1 MKYENETEQ
10 EVVSA
15 RISCQY
21 EIMSVEDLTKDMPIN
36 DQENFWVIEKPY
48 PTKAEVFIII
58 LFQTQKSFLSLIFQI
73 LAMDE
78 GEPKEYKA
86 SLWVREGERIR
97 FGIKFITGSHVKP
110 TFYLDGD
117 TACNCAFPF
126 RHNDVMFYGC
136 DFSIDTADR
145 KCPTEVDSNFNPV
158 DPVGGW
164 KSCKQGFGDN
174 RLCPQQRRFIFLYN

>member
-1 MKYENETEQ
+1 
-10 EVVSA
+10 
-15 RISCQY
+15 
-21 EIMSVEDLTKDMPIN
+21 MSVEDLTKDMPIN

-78 GEPKEYKA
+78 GEPKVYKA

-110 TFYLDGD
+110 TFYLDGE
-117 TACNCAFPF
+117 TACDCAFPF